1 MKGVLE
7 GVRVLDFG
15 RYIAGPYCAAMLGDM
30 GAEVIRVEKTGG
42 SEDRFLVPVAEDG
55 AGGLFLQMNRN
66 KRCLTLD
73 PMKPEG
79 REVVAKLVAT
89 ADVVVANLPAQ
100 SLEAMGLDY
109 ESLCAIKP
117 DIILAAN
124 SAFGPSGPYSGRV
137 GFDGVGQAMNGAMYM
152 TGPPEEPMRAFVPYV
167 DFGTALYSA
176 FGTMAA
182 LMARRETGRGQ
193 QVETCLLHTALSFA
207 NSAVIEQAINAPNR
221 VASGNRGQH
230 GAPGDCFQTKDGW
243 ILVAVVGQ
251 PLFKRWA
258 RLMGED
264 HWLEDPRFAEDQ
276 DRGDNGEVI
285 SERMAV
291 WCGERT
297 TEQCLAELD
306 EARVPAGPVLSQQ
319 QVLDHPQIQAGEFLK
334 GTEYPGLPKPAPV
347 VDTPVRLSATPGG
360 IRRRAPTLG
369 EDTDAILQELGYG
382 AEAIAALREKAV
394 V

>member
-42 SEDRFLVPVAEDG
+42 SEDRYLVPVAEDG
-55 AGGLFLQMNRN
+55 AGGYFLQMNRN

-100 SLEAMGLDY
+100 ALEAMGLDY

-124 SAFGPSGPYSGRV
+124 SAFGPNGPYSGRV

-152 TGPPEEPMRAFVPYV
+152 SGPPEEPMRAYVPYV

-182 LMARRETGRGQ
+182 LMARRETGQ
-193 QVETCLLHTALSFA
+193 
-207 NSAVIEQAINAPNR
+207 
-221 VASGNRGQH
+221 GQH
-230 GAPGDCFQTKDGW
+230 GFT
-243 ILVAVVGQ
+243 
-251 PLFKRWA
+251 
-258 RLMGED
+258 
-264 HWLEDPRFAEDQ
+264 
-276 DRGDNGEVI
+276 GEV
-285 SERMAV
+285 ELAAAGRHHGDV
-291 WCGERT
+291 WSSLENLGHDCGRT
-297 TEQCLAELD
+297 I
-306 EARVPAGPVLSQQ
+306 
-319 QVLDHPQIQAGEFLK
+319 QVLEVVEHRDIVASLDQLINNKRAYKTSSPRHQYFFLHPS
-334 GTEYPGLPKPAPV
+334 GLNH
-347 VDTPVRLSATPGG
+347 
-360 IRRRAPTLG
+360 
-369 EDTDAILQELGYG
+369 
-382 AEAIAALREKAV
+382 
-394 V
+394 

>member
-42 SEDRFLVPVAEDG
+42 SEDRYLVPVAEDG
-55 AGGLFLQMNRN
+55 AGGYFLQMNRN

-100 SLEAMGLDY
+100 ALEAMGLDY
-109 ESLCAIKP
+109 ESLCAVKP

-124 SAFGPSGPYSGRV
+124 SAFGPDGPYSGRV

-152 TGPPEEPMRAFVPYV
+152 SGPPEEPVRCYVPYV

-182 LMARRETGRGQ
+182 LMARRETGQGQ
-193 QVETCLLHTALSFA
+193 QVETCLLHTALSFS

-243 ILVAVVGQ
+243 VLVAVVGN
-251 PLFKRWA
+251 PLFRRWTQ
-258 RLMGED
+258 LMGED
-264 HWLEDPRFAEDQ
+264 HWLEDPRFADDQ
-276 DRGDNGEVI
+276 ARGDNGAVI
-285 SERMAV
+285 SERMAA
-291 WCGERT
+291 WCAGRT
-297 TEQCLAELD
+297 TEQCLTELD
-306 EARVPAGPVLSQQ
+306 EARVPAGPVLSPQ
-319 QVLDHPQIQAGEFLK
+319 QVLDHPQIQAGGFLTA
-334 GTEYPGLPKPAPV
+334 TEYPGLPKPAPIT
-347 VDTPVRLSATPGG
+347 DTPVRLSANPGG